1 MAIADDWT
9 INYGTQEI
17 SHTSGSTV
25 YTCNE
30 MYSWLMD
37 TFDELGQLDDDV
49 PMSAQTPTAYS
60 LINGWAFSAD
70 SDYEY
75 LSGGAI
81 NDTTND
87 DLWAN
92 IYTLGTIVAGSQI
105 YIEQDGAEITP
116 WWSTDHIDV
125 LIKVK
130 ASGVEIDSGV
140 ITVYIRDLGSAFDFF
155 EIDLTAGG
163 RNAVPLATATDA
175 NNQTAEGTIATW
187 TDVTITFGS
196 ISRDLNNGNGSQ
208 PYDVEIDCG
217 GRTLEQVYERLKW
230 ACRHN
235 ASGSLNG
242 NPAEFYQSADEV
254 TPYTPI
260 KVAPFGT
267 FAGGTFFGARGVW
280 LTNYAANQT
289 FQLTDAD
296 GDTQNPPNLV
306 YVDVTSLVSGDSVMV
321 AVLDAPAGDI
331 EKDTYTGAASGNG
344 SGDPDFVVQESIA
357 GDTPSAG
364 WFRVDNGDGTEDRYA
379 YSSWTGSTFTL
390 DATEHPGGLG
400 RTYNS
405 AEDVWVPLLDLVAD
419 STSESNS
426 LIYSADIPVRIR
438 VRKKGIIPFEID
450 GTVSSTGLSQAAI
463 RTTDTIV
470 S

>member
-1 MAIADDWT
+1 MAIGDDWT
-9 INYGTQEI
+9 INYSTKQI
-17 SHTSGSTV
+17 SHTSGTTV

-37 TFDELGQLDDDV
+37 VFDELVQLDDDV

-60 LINGWAFSAD
+60 LINGWEFSAD

-75 LSGGAI
+75 LRGGAI
-81 NDTTND
+81 TDTTND

-92 IYTLGTIVAGSQI
+92 VYTLGTIVAGSQI
-105 YIEQDGAEITP
+105 YIEQNGAEITP

-130 ASGVEIDSGV
+130 ASGVEIDSGI
-140 ITVYIRDLGSAFDFF
+140 ITLYIRDLGSAFDFF

-175 NNQTAEGTIATW
+175 NNQTAEATIATW
-187 TDVTITFGS
+187 TDITITFGS
-196 ISRDLNNGNGSQ
+196 ISRDLNNGNGPQ

-217 GRTLEQVYERLKW
+217 GRTLAQVYERLKW
-230 ACRHN
+230 VCRHN
-235 ASGSLNG
+235 ATGTLNG

-254 TPYTPI
+254 TPYTPV

-280 LTNYAANQT
+280 ITNYAANQV
-289 FQLTDAD
+289 FQLIDAD
-296 GDTQNPPNLV
+296 GDTQDPPNLV
-306 YVDVTSLVSGDSVMV
+306 YIEVTGLVSGDRVLV
-321 AVLDAPAGDI
+321 AVLTGVGGDI

-344 SGDPDFVVQESIA
+344 SGDTDFVVQESIA
-357 GDTPSAG
+357 SDTPDSG
-364 WFRVDNGDGTEDRYA
+364 WFRVGNGDGTEDRYS
-379 YSSWTGSTFTL
+379 YSSWSGSTFTL
-390 DATEHPGGLG
+390 DSFEHPFGLG

-405 AEDVWVPLLDLVAD
+405 SENVWVPLIDIETVSD
-419 STSESNS
+419 RENNS

>member
-9 INYGTQEI
+9 INYGTKEI

-92 IYTLGTIVAGSQI
+92 VYTLGTIVAGAQI
-105 YIEQDGAEITP
+105 YIEQDDAEITP
-116 WWSTDHIDV
+116 WWGTGHIDV

-130 ASGVEIDSGV
+130 ASGSEIDGGV
-140 ITVYIRDLGSAFDFF
+140 ITLYIRDLGSTFDFF

-196 ISRDLNNGNGSQ
+196 ISRDLTNGNGAQ
-208 PYDVEIDCG
+208 MAI
-217 GRTLEQVYERLKW
+217 T
-230 ACRHN
+230 
-235 ASGSLNG
+235 
-242 NPAEFYQSADEV
+242 NPDAN
-254 TPYTPI
+254 TI
-260 KVAPFGT
+260 
-267 FAGGTFFGARGVW
+267 R
-280 LTNYAANQT
+280 LTNE
-289 FQLTDAD
+289 
-296 GDTQNPPNLV
+296 
-306 YVDVTSLVSGDSVMV
+306 SS
-321 AVLDAPAGDI
+321 
-331 EKDTYTGAASGNG
+331 AS
-344 SGDPDFVVQESIA
+344 
-357 GDTPSAG
+357 
-364 WFRVDNGDGTEDRYA
+364 RLR
-379 YSSWTGSTFTL
+379 
-390 DATEHPGGLG
+390 
-400 RTYNS
+400 
-405 AEDVWVPLLDLVAD
+405 
-419 STSESNS
+419 
-426 LIYSADIPVRIR
+426 
-438 VRKKGIIPFEID
+438 
-450 GTVSSTGLSQAAI
+450 
-463 RTTDTIV
+463 
-470 S
+470 